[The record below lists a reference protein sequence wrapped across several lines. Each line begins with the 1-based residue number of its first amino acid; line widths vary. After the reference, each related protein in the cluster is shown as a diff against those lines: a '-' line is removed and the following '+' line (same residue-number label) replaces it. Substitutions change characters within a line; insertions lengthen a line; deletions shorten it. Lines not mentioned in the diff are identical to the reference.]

1 MGSHSHGP
9 VGYGTSLA
17 DHFASLGLHESVE
30 PATDKQRAASFPPI
44 STTVVSYPP
53 STAIASP
60 PPASNY
66 PYGLSRG
73 PIGAR
78 GGHLRSDTSR
88 PHSTDAYS
96 SHSSG
101 GRSWVLDSDASS
113 VCSMASSNQG
123 IASEGAAARSNA
135 RTGRSVVV
143 YEDGS
148 EEIFEEGGEV
158 YRPES
163 EGGDIDFLDQ
173 RSEPPETSLQ
183 VDRTDPS
190 RVLLRVTLPG
200 FSLDNITVAMRR
212 GKKVHIVA
220 DSYGENGGHYERLV
234 FLGSDVS
241 SSAPRAEFDG
251 TLLKIYV
258 ERRRPSRRSSS
269 AAVAD
274 PRPSSRSS
282 SLFSSPELDPA
293 HQLPDWRASVASIW
307 SSGSFSPPSPSLS
320 MPASLQASSILA
332 GPLSPPLAESLGGS
346 SFQPATEEGLVG
358 LTDLNDAELPPPC
371 TARASP
377 PPDGMRRAAC
387 VTGPEGARRA
397 ARAAREAASRRAREE
412 AKLLDLRDGV
422 TSSSSSS
429 SSSDRGRE
437 PHRKRHVGSS
447 PSDST
452 GGESDLGGSNTS
464 SSGGE
469 ASWASISPTAST
481 ATDRSSDPITI
492 EATGGTTTSVT
503 SSSSVDRHR
512 TVRGVYPY
520 PANAAPRVS
529 SSSNESA
536 IREKKHLETGRVLDS
551 ATTRLEGEIAAGS
564 DLKSAASAQDSGD
577 KVVSHPGAT
586 EQSGSP
592 TTFSSSPSRPK
603 MPDSSPTFRAS
614 DHAASFSEAIA
625 ARYGSTGPTSPPASS
640 DGENRTPRHEV
651 PVLDFAVTGTPRN
664 QR

>member
-1 MGSHSHGP
+1 MRVHVWPLLTIHGR
-9 VGYGTSLA
+9 
-17 DHFASLGLHESVE
+17 
-30 PATDKQRAASFPPI
+30 RA
-44 STTVVSYPP
+44 V
-53 STAIASP
+53 
-60 PPASNY
+60 
-66 PYGLSRG
+66 
-73 PIGAR
+73 
-78 GGHLRSDTSR
+78 
-88 PHSTDAYS
+88 
-96 SHSSG
+96 
-101 GRSWVLDSDASS
+101 
-113 VCSMASSNQG
+113 
-123 IASEGAAARSNA
+123 
-135 RTGRSVVV
+135 
-143 YEDGS
+143 
-148 EEIFEEGGEV
+148 
-158 YRPES
+158 
-163 EGGDIDFLDQ
+163 LDQ

-183 VDRTDPS
+183 VDRSDPS
-190 RVLLRVTLPG
+190 QVLLRVTLPG

-234 FLGSDVS
+234 FLGSDIS

-258 ERRRPSRRSSS
+258 ERRRPSRRGSS

-282 SLFSSPELDPA
+282 SLFSSPELDEA

-307 SSGSFSPPSPSLS
+307 SSGSFSPPSPSLAA
-320 MPASLQASSILA
+320 PTSLRASSIL
-332 GPLSPPLAESLGGS
+332 GGSLSPPLADSLTGA

-358 LTDLNDAELPPPC
+358 PSDLNDAELPPPC

-429 SSSDRGRE
+429 DRVRE
-437 PHRKRHVGSS
+437 PHRKRYAGSS

-452 GGESDLGGSNTS
+452 GCESDLSGSNTS

-503 SSSSVDRHR
+503 SSSVDRHR
-512 TVRGVYPY
+512 TIRGGYPY
-520 PANAAPRVS
+520 PANAPPRALS
-529 SSSNESA
+529 SSEESA
-536 IREKKHLETGRVLDS
+536 PREKKHLETGRVLDS

-577 KVVSHPGAT
+577 KVVSHPAAT
-586 EQSGSP
+586 ERSES
-592 TTFSSSPSRPK
+592 TTSSSSLRPK
-603 MPDSSPTFRAS
+603 MPESSSSFRAS
-614 DHAASFSEAIA
+614 DHSASFSEAIA
-625 ARYGSTGPTSPPASS
+625 ARYGSAGPISPPALS
-640 DGENRTPRHEV
+640 DAEDRTPKHEV
-651 PVLDFAVTGTPRN
+651 PALDFAVSGTPRN